1 VKLLL
6 DLDGNVAETS
16 GANFLISKQ
25 RVVIL
30 LLHGTIYGIS
40 RQNVIE
46 LCAKLQIAFTEREFQ
61 VHDVDMEAGWDRRVQ
76 RSGERG
82 RWKALS

>member
-1 VKLLL
+1 MKLLL

-25 RVVIL
+25 EVVIL
-30 LLHGTIYGIS
+30 LLHGTICGIS

-46 LCAKLQIAFTEREFQ
+46 CAKLQIAFTVREFQ
-61 VHDVDMEAGWDRRVQ
+61 VHDVDIEAG
-76 RSGERG
+76 
-82 RWKALS
+82 